1 MSQINVDRVK
11 NRAGTGS
18 PTFTNGIVVSGVGT
32 FSSQVSIAG
41 TLTYED
47 VTNVDSV
54 GVITAREGIRIGAG
68 KSIGSDGA
76 AVVYYGDGSNL
87 TNVGVDTSTV
97 DASTLQVSG
106 ISTFKSDVRV
116 TGNLNAGI
124 TTTSSLVNATPLSHR
139 NLIINGAMRIAQRA
153 SSSTANGYGDL
164 DRWKHEYAGTD
175 ANPTFSQVPVVS
187 SDSGDNPYAVGLTTC
202 ARITNADQSSDL
214 QASSLIN
221 FNQQIEAQYIRNSGW
236 NYNSSSS
243 YITLSYYVKASVT
256 QEYHGF
262 VKTQN
267 GTNYA
272 YPFSLGTLTAN
283 TWTRIIKT
291 IPGNSNLQIDASTVG
306 GFQVFPVFFA
316 GTNYTNDSIT
326 EDAWAAWASGNR
338 SHDQTATWY
347 NTNGAT
353 FEITGVQL
361 EVGPVATPFEHRSY
375 QDEYLRCSRYFYFA
389 NNQHFFIGR
398 GNGSSGVVTFLETQV
413 PLRGSPSVTLTG
425 DLRHYGIDSYSD
437 SSTTPTVPSFR
448 VNQKGIRLNQSGHS
462 GVNDDC
468 VLTMQVSG
476 SDGQGIFL
484 DAEI

>member
-1 MSQINVDRVK
+1 MSKIISDTIQGRSKDPNVNAGLTVAGVTTASSDVRISGNIN
-11 NRAGTGS
+11 AG
-18 PTFTNGIVVSGVGT
+18 IAT
-32 FSSQVSIAG
+32 FSSIS
-41 TLTYED
+41 
-47 VTNVDSV
+47 
-54 GVITAREGIRIGAG
+54 
-68 KSIGSDGA
+68 
-76 AVVYYGDGSNL
+76 GDGSGL
-87 TNVGVDTSTV
+87 SNVGVDTATV
-97 DASTLQVSG
+97 DTSTLQVSG
-106 ISTFKSDVRV
+106 ISTFKNELKVTGGGIEVDAGGLDVAGVGTFAGVVNASSDVRV

-124 TTTSSLVNATPLSHR
+124 TTTSSLVNGTALSHR

-221 FNQQIEAQYIRNSGW
+221 FNQQIEAQNLRNSGW

-291 IPGNSNLQIDASTVG
+291 IPGNSNLQIDAITDG
-306 GFQVFPVFFA
+306 GFQVFPIFFA

-361 EVGPVATPFEHRSY
+361 EVGPVATPFEHRHIA
-375 QDEYLRCSRYFYFA
+375 DELFLCQRYHLEAHQFMQWSGQAESGQTYYGHLQFPTTMRANPSCTATFLSSRGFPTTAGSVGDISVHGCGLGLASNSSDNGAYFYRYITA
-389 NNQHFFIGR
+389 
-398 GNGSSGVVTFLETQV
+398 T
-413 PLRGSPSVTLTG
+413 
-425 DLRHYGIDSYSD
+425 
-437 SSTTPTVPSFR
+437 
-448 VNQKGIRLNQSGHS
+448 
-462 GVNDDC
+462 
-468 VLTMQVSG
+468 
-476 SDGQGIFL
+476 
-484 DAEI
+484 AEI

>member
-1 MSQINVDRVK
+1 MSKIISDTIQGRSKDPNVNAGLTIAGVTTATGVINASSDVRISG
-11 NRAGTGS
+11 NLNA
-18 PTFTNGIVVSGVGT
+18 GIVTVTSISG
-32 FSSQVSIAG
+32 
-41 TLTYED
+41 
-47 VTNVDSV
+47 N
-54 GVITAREGIRIGAG
+54 
-68 KSIGSDGA
+68 GSGL
-76 AVVYYGDGSNL
+76 S
-87 TNVGVDTSTV
+87 NVGVDTATV

-106 ISTFKSDVRV
+106 ISTFKGVGTFTGVVNASSDVRV

-124 TTTSSLVNATPLSHR
+124 TTTSSLVNGTALSHR

-153 SSSTANGYGDL
+153 SSSTENGYGDL

-175 ANPTFSQVPVVS
+175 ASPTFSQVPVVP

-221 FNQQIEAQYIRNSGW
+221 FNQQIEAQDLRNSGW
-236 NYNSSSS
+236 NYTSSSS

-272 YPFSLGTLTAN
+272 YPFSLGTLTAD
-283 TWTRIIKT
+283 TWTKITKT
-291 IPGNSNLQIDASTVG
+291 IPGNSNLQIDAITDG

-361 EVGPVATPFEHRSY
+361 EVGPVATPFEHISFG
-375 QDEYLRCSRYFYFA
+375 DELYRCQRYF
-389 NNQHFFIGR
+389 
-398 GNGSSGVVTFLETQV
+398 
-413 PLRGSPSVTLTG
+413 TG
-425 DLRHYGIDSYSD
+425 DLKYAAWSGMTTNGYNYYVQILWPTTMRA
-437 SSTTPTVPSFR
+437 TPTVTSTIVSQVGFPATAGS
-448 VNQKGIRLNQSGHS
+448 VGDLNTTGGGVGLTANATNSG
-462 GVNDDC
+462 GYYYR
-468 VLTMQVSG
+468 T
-476 SDGQGIFL
+476 FTAT
-484 DAEI
+484 AEI